1 MRVSDLILCMVLLSV
16 TPSRSSGWYLPHH
29 PTTITTYRKAINEED
44 IEVAAIDAHDV
55 SDPGIEAASMEA
67 AVVLAADLV
76 EEHVKKHDE
85 RKKNVSAYFNKMKS
99 MFQTFSR
106 RNLYQD
112 LMQVR
117 GAEAKF
123 AKDLSNIAAVEHV
136 EKEEEMEENRNNNGE
151 DRNGEKGEDTV
162 YAKNDAT
169 LRAISV
175 EDHYKSMDKDIKTIE
190 RLIKEADQADRS
202 VVCSFSCLLCGI

>member
-44 IEVAAIDAHDV
+44 IEAAAIDAHDV

-76 EEHVKKHDE
+76 EEQMKKHDE
-85 RKKNVSAYFNKMKS
+85 RKKNISSYFNKMKT
-99 MFQTFSR
+99 MFHTFSH
-106 RNLYQD
+106 RNLYED
-112 LMQVR
+112 LMQVKD
-117 GAEAKF
+117 AEAKF
-123 AKDLSNIAAVEHV
+123 ATDLSNVAAVEHV
-136 EKEEEMEENRNNNGE
+136 EEEEELQE
-151 DRNGEKGEDTV
+151 DDERDEDGEKGEETV
-162 YAKNDAT
+162 YSKKNDET
-169 LRAISV
+169 PRAITV
-175 EDHYKSMDKDIKTIE
+175 EEHYKSMDKDIKTIE

-202 VVCSFSCLLCGI
+202 EVCMFFLLICQGI